1 MPYLLHTLSKLSLI
15 PYFVGFLIYAGA
27 CGRDGGD
34 EGCGGR
40 EDGHNQEQETKQPDM
55 FVSMAPINIQM
66 AAMDN
71 NVSFCVFLLE

>member
-15 PYFVGFLIYAGA
+15 PYFSGFLIYAGA

-40 EDGHNQEQETKQPDM
+40 EAGHNQEQDTNQPDI
-55 FVSMAPINIQM
+55 FVSIAPINIKI
-66 AAMDN
+66 DN
-71 NVSFCVFLLE
+71 NVFSVSFC